1 MPGRNDARRLL
12 RNIDPLYSDLRK
24 VREVRRIDQF
34 GTPEMPYPT
43 DEQLANLDLQSH
55 IWSIGDRFYK
65 LADEHY
71 DDPGLWW
78 VIAWI
83 NKTPTESHIRL
94 GELIY
99 IPLPLY
105 SVLNILG
112 Y

>member
-1 MPGRNDARRLL
+1 MPGRNEARILVT
-12 RNIDPLYSDLRK
+12 NMDPLYKSLLRRRNLRK
-24 VREVRRIDQF
+24 IAHF
-34 GTPEMPYPT
+34 STPEFGYPT
-43 DEQLANLDLQSH
+43 DEQLADLDLQSH
-55 IWSIGDRFYK
+55 IWTVGDRFYK

-71 DDPGLWW
+71 DDPNLWW

-94 GELIY
+94 GELVY